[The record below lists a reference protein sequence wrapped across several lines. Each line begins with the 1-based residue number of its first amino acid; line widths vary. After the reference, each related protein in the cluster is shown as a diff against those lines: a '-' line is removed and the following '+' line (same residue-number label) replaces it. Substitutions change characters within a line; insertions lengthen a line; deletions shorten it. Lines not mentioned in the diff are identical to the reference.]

1 MHTHLPP
8 HLRPRREKVF
18 AGTETTT
25 PLDGNAKARIVTL
38 ARALMRRVEP
48 RKHYG
53 KITAKAYKVLEA
65 LLGFHNAKRG
75 CCFPKYETLAAAADC
90 DRSTVAEALKML
102 EAAGLLT
109 WVHRL
114 VRVQE
119 AARDLFGH
127 AVTRW
132 RVLRS
137 SNGYTLIDPSPRRC
151 GGARMESA
159 VIRSAAVPNSSKSD
173 YSPETGATKR
183 ESTSGESTL
192 GESSVTETVT
202 EPLEA
207 LITAAFPTSREAVP
221 DLLEILALR
230 CEVRAMLF
238 QDFATDDPYVV
249 AAVGE
254 HTVVMLHRSFE
265 GFSAGA
271 TADLHGLL
279 APCNANRAVV

>member
-1 MHTHLPP
+1 MSRTHLPP

-25 PLDGNAKARIVTL
+25 PLDGNAKARITTL
-38 ARALMRRVEP
+38 ARALMKRVEP

-137 SNGYTLIDPSPRRC
+137 SNGYTLIDPSSRRC
-151 GGARMESA
+151 GGARMDSA
-159 VIRSAAVPNSSKSD
+159 VIRSAAVPISSKSD
-173 YSPETGATKR
+173 YSPGTGATKR
-183 ESTSGESTL
+183 ESTLGESTL

-202 EPLEA
+202 EPS
-207 LITAAFPTSREAVP
+207 SREAVP
-221 DLLEILALR
+221 DLLEVLALR
-230 CEVRAMLF
+230 CEVRAQLY
-238 QDFATDDPYVV
+238 QDFEIDDPYVV
-249 AAVGE
+249 TTVGE
-254 HTVVMLHRSFE
+254 QTVVMF
-265 GFSAGA
+265 AI
-271 TADLHGLL
+271 
-279 APCNANRAVV
+279 